1 MNKSIQ
7 FKVGLFIV
15 IAALVSAAFFV
26 YLLYARG
33 FFEGTLHYTLVAP
46 NAEGVSVGT
55 PVAFRGIAIGQVA
68 SVSLSDAGLA
78 RIAISVANREG
89 RWLRRSSRFTL
100 DKPLVGAAR
109 IRVDSPDLSSPQLAD
124 GAEIPMDMGS
134 ATVDIPALA
143 AKVNGILDQLAG
155 VSKNVAHITRK
166 DGEIDTALVN
176 VKTITNQ
183 MSGKYGVA
191 QGLLGSE
198 QNAQVLMDTLSNARK
213 LTANLDAVSGKLD
226 RLVDKTDQWAFAHG
240 GVADKAD
247 QSLAQ
252 IQTMLA
258 DVQISL
264 KKLDAILVNLKGL
277 TANLKD
283 GSEDLIQLRAQ
294 VDEAVGKANQLITKI
309 NRILPGARP
318 GEVKLP

>member
-7 FKVGLFIV
+7 FKVGLFVV
-15 IAALVSAAFFV
+15 IAALTSAAFFA

-33 FFEGTLHYTLVAP
+33 FFEGTLNYTLVAP

-55 PVAFRGIAIGQVA
+55 PIAFRGIAIGQVA
-68 SVSLSDAGLA
+68 SVSLTDAGLA
-78 RIAISVANREG
+78 RIAISVANKEG

-109 IRVDSPDLSSPQLAD
+109 IRVETSDLNSPKLAD
-124 GAEIPMDMGS
+124 GAEVPMDMGS

-166 DGEIDTALVN
+166 DGEIDTALIN
-176 VKTITNQ
+176 VKTITAQ

-198 QNAQVLMDTLSNARK
+198 QNARVLMDTLHNARK

-226 RLVDKTDQWAFAHG
+226 RLVAKTDQWAFAQG
-240 GVADKAD
+240 GVANKAD

-252 IQTMLA
+252 IQTMLIE
-258 DVQISL
+258 VQTSL
-264 KKLDAILVNLKGL
+264 KKLDAILVNVNGL

-283 GSEDLIQLRAQ
+283 GSEDLAQLRTQ
-294 VDEAVGKANQLITKI
+294 VDEAVSKANQLITKI
-309 NRILPGARP
+309 NRILPGAKP
-318 GEVKLP
+318 GEIQLP